1 MKLLKLAL
9 RNLLGARLRTWL
21 NVIVLSFAFVT
32 IIGLQGVYEGMNRQA
47 MQAEIEAE
55 YGGGQF
61 WHPEYNPYDPLT
73 LQEAHDSPPPE
84 IQEMIHKGE
93 ATPILILQGTAYPQ
107 GRFYPV
113 LLKGID
119 PGQKILNIP
128 SFVLND
134 QEEEFPALIGT
145 RMAESLKIKAGDKVT
160 LRWRDV
166 NGTFDAR
173 EATIVHVMRTTVQAI
188 DQGQIWLPLEK
199 LQQLA
204 GMEKAATIVVVDKN
218 IKNIPE
224 NAGWVLKDQK
234 TLLRDIQELVKTKT
248 VGSSIL
254 YIILMLLAML
264 AIFDTQ
270 VLSIWRRRKEIGT
283 LMALGM
289 TRWSVVKL
297 FTLEGALHGIL
308 ATLVGAIYGL
318 PLLTLFARKGWG
330 MPEAVDSYG
339 FAIGERIYPIYSGGL
354 IIGTTLL
361 VLIVTTIVSFLPTRR
376 IAKMKPTEALR
387 GKVQ

>member
-1 MKLLKLAL
+1 
-9 RNLLGARLRTWL
+9 
-21 NVIVLSFAFVT
+21 
-32 IIGLQGVYEGMNRQA
+32 
-47 MQAEIEAE
+47 
-55 YGGGQF
+55 
-61 WHPEYNPYDPLT
+61 
-73 LQEAHDSPPPE
+73 
-84 IQEMIHKGE
+84 
-93 ATPILILQGTAYPQ
+93 
-107 GRFYPV
+107 
-113 LLKGID
+113 
-119 PGQKILNIP
+119 LNIP

-199 LQQLA
+199 L
-204 GMEKAATIVVVDKN
+204 
-218 IKNIPE
+218 
-224 NAGWVLKDQK
+224 
-234 TLLRDIQELVKTKT
+234 TKT

-354 IIGTTLL
+354 ILGTTLL
-361 VLIVTTIVSFLPTRR
+361 VLIVTTIVSFLPSRR

-387 GKVQ
+387 GKIQ

>member
-1 MKLLKLAL
+1 
-9 RNLLGARLRTWL
+9 
-21 NVIVLSFAFVT
+21 
-32 IIGLQGVYEGMNRQA
+32 MNRQA
-47 MQAEIEAE
+47 MQAEIDAE

-73 LQEAHDSPPPE
+73 LQQAHGSPPE
-84 IQEMIHKGE
+84 KLQAMIDNGL

-119 PGQKILNIP
+119 PNQKILTMP
-128 SFVLND
+128 SFVLKNH
-134 QEEEFPALIGT
+134 EAELPALIGK
-145 RMAESLKIKAGDKVT
+145 RMADSLKLKVGDTVT

-173 EATIVHVMRTTVQAI
+173 EASIVHVMRTTVQAI
-188 DQGQIWLPLEK
+188 DQGQIWLPLPR
-199 LQQLA
+199 LQQLT
-204 GMEKAATIVVVDKN
+204 GMNKEATLVVLDKDV
-218 IKNIPE
+218 KNIPE
-224 NAGWVLKDQK
+224 NTGWVFKDQK

-289 TRWSVVKL
+289 TRWEVVKL

-354 IIGTTLL
+354 ILGTALL
-361 VLIVTTIVSFLPTRR
+361 VLIVTTLVSFLPTRR

-387 GKVQ
+387 GRFQ

>member
-1 MKLLKLAL
+1 
-9 RNLLGARLRTWL
+9 
-21 NVIVLSFAFVT
+21 
-32 IIGLQGVYEGMNRQA
+32 
-47 MQAEIEAE
+47 
-55 YGGGQF
+55 
-61 WHPEYNPYDPLT
+61 
-73 LQEAHDSPPPE
+73 
-84 IQEMIHKGE
+84 
-93 ATPILILQGTAYPQ
+93 
-107 GRFYPV
+107 
-113 LLKGID
+113 
-119 PGQKILNIP
+119 
-128 SFVLND
+128 
-134 QEEEFPALIGT
+134 
-145 RMAESLKIKAGDKVT
+145 
-160 LRWRDV
+160 
-166 NGTFDAR
+166 
-173 EATIVHVMRTTVQAI
+173 VQAI
-188 DQGQIWLPLEK
+188 DQGQIWLPLPR
-199 LQQLA
+199 LQQLT
-204 GMEKAATIVVVDKN
+204 GMNKEATLVVLDKDV
-218 IKNIPE
+218 KNIPE
-224 NAGWVLKDQK
+224 NTGWVFKDQK

-354 IIGTTLL
+354 ILGTALL
-361 VLIVTTIVSFLPTRR
+361 VLIVTTLVSFLPTRR

-387 GKVQ
+387 GRFQ

>member
-1 MKLLKLAL
+1 MSLLKLAL

-21 NVIVLSFAFVT
+21 NVIVLSFAFVA

-47 MQAEIEAE
+47 MQAEIDAE

-73 LQEAHDSPPPE
+73 LQQAHGSPPE
-84 IQEMIHKGE
+84 KLQAMIDNGL

-119 PGQKILNIP
+119 PNQKILTMP
-128 SFVLND
+128 SFVLKNH
-134 QEEEFPALIGT
+134 EAELPALIGE
-145 RMAESLKIKAGDKVT
+145 RMADSLKLKVGDTVT

-173 EATIVHVMRTTVQAI
+173 EASIVHVMRTTVQAI
-188 DQGQIWLPLEK
+188 DQGQIWLPLPR
-199 LQQLA
+199 LQQLT
-204 GMEKAATIVVVDKN
+204 GMNKEATLVVLDKDV
-218 IKNIPE
+218 KNIPE
-224 NAGWVLKDQK
+224 NTGWVFKDQK

-354 IIGTTLL
+354 ILGTALL
-361 VLIVTTIVSFLPTRR
+361 VLIVTTLVSFLPTRR

-387 GKVQ
+387 GRFQ

>member
-1 MKLLKLAL
+1 MMLLKLAL
-9 RNLLGARLRTWL
+9 RNLFGARLRTLL
-21 NVIVLSFAFVT
+21 NVVVLSFAFVV
-32 IIGLQGVYEGMNRQA
+32 IIGLQGIYEGMNRQA

-61 WHPEYNPYDPLT
+61 WHPEYDPYDPLT
-73 LQEAHDSPPPE
+73 LQQAHGVPPE
-84 IQEMIHKGE
+84 EIQAMMKNGR
-93 ATPILILQGTAYPQ
+93 ATPVLILQGTAYPQ

-119 PGQKILNIP
+119 PRQNILSIP
-128 SFVLND
+128 SSFFAD
-134 QEEEFPALIGT
+134 RDEELPALIGT
-145 RMAESLKIKAGDKVT
+145 RMAESLGLKTGDTVT

-173 EATIVHVMRTTVQAI
+173 EATIVHVMKTTVQSI
-188 DQGQIWLPLEK
+188 DQGQIWLPLDRLEK
-199 LQQLA
+199 LA
-204 GMEKAATIVVVDKN
+204 GMEKEATLVVVDKDIQN
-218 IKNIPE
+218 VPE
-224 NAGWVLKDQK
+224 VSGWVFKGPK
-234 TLLRDIQELVKTKT
+234 ILLRDIRELVKAKT

-254 YIILMLLAML
+254 YAVLLLLAML

-289 TRWSVVKL
+289 TRWVVIKL
-297 FTLEGALHGIL
+297 FTLEGALHGVF
-308 ATLVGAIYGL
+308 AAAVGALYGI
-318 PLLTLFARKGWG
+318 PILTLFARSGWG

-339 FAIGERIYPIYSGGL
+339 FAIGERIFPVYSAGL

-361 VLIVTTIVSFLPTRR
+361 VLAVTTAVSFLPTRR

-387 GKVQ
+387 GKIR